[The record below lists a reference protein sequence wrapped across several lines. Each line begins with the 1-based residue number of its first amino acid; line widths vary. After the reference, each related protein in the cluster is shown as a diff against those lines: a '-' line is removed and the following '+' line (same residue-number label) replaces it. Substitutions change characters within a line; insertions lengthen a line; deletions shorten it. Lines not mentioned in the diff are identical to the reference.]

1 MQFMLMVYQNTDRFR
16 QLPDAE
22 KRRISD
28 ACDTW
33 FEKLQRTGQARSM
46 NRLHDT
52 PTAATVRK
60 SGNGF
65 LVTDGPFAET
75 KEVFGGYAIV
85 ECRDRAEALE
95 VAKTFPGVEID
106 LTVEVRP
113 IMTDAEEKQRWR
125 KA

>member
-1 MQFMLMVYQNTDRFR
+1 MQFMLMVYQNTDRFP
-16 QLPDAE
+16 QLPNAE

-33 FEKLQRTGQARSM
+33 FEKLKRTGHARSM

-52 PTAATVRK
+52 PTAVTVRK

-106 LTVEVRP
+106 LAVEVRP
-113 IMTDAEEKQRWR
+113 IMTDAEEKHRWS